1 MAEIMGH
8 VLWLVPD
15 TIITARLSLPIK
27 GGRRRKKRRGRKT
40 EGTKEKHRERE
51 TTTAPTVPF
60 SPSPAFFSFRF
71 PSSPQPTKEHT
82 SPSTFP
88 SLFIPSSSSLS
99 QPPAA
104 SLVFFEDFGHRTPK
118 PPTAFP
124 SHQQP
129 TIFPHATTLLPQL
142 IIFLPH
148 AALPLRETV
157 VH

>member
-1 MAEIMGH
+1 MGH

-27 GGRRRKKRRGRKT
+27 GGRRRKKRRRKT
-40 EGTKEKHRERE
+40 QGTKKTQGERPDHS
-51 TTTAPTVPF
+51 TNSPF
-60 SPSPAFFSFRF
+60 SPSPAFSLRFS
-71 PSSPQPTKEHT
+71 SSPQPTKEHT
-82 SPSTFP
+82 SPSAFP
-88 SLFIPSSSSLS
+88 SLFHPFIFKSK
-99 QPPAA
+99 PAT
-104 SLVFFEDFGHRTPK
+104 SGFPVFGDFGHRTPK

-129 TIFPHATTLLPQL
+129 TIFPYATTLLPQL

-148 AALPLRETV
+148 AAPPLSETV

>member
-1 MAEIMGH
+1 MACPGYH
-8 VLWLVPD
+8 YHRKAFL
-15 TIITARLSLPIK
+15 AYK
-27 GGRRRKKRRGRKT
+27 RRTETKKKKREKDRGDEGKT
-40 EGTKEKHRERE
+40 QGERDDHS
-51 TTTAPTVPF
+51 TN
-60 SPSPAFFSFRF
+60 SPLLPESSFFFFSFSFF
-71 PSSPQPTKEHT
+71 PSADQRTHQPLYLSISFYPFIFKSKPAT
-82 SPSTFP
+82 SGFP
-88 SLFIPSSSSLS
+88 G
-99 QPPAA
+99 
-104 SLVFFEDFGHRTPK
+104 FFEDFGHRTPK

>member
-1 MAEIMGH
+1 MGH

-27 GGRRRKKRRGRKT
+27 GGRRRKKRGGRKT

-88 SLFIPSSSSLS
+88 SLFHPFIFKSK
-99 QPPAA
+99 PAT
-104 SLVFFEDFGHRTPK
+104 SGFPGFGDFGHRTPK

-129 TIFPHATTLLPQL
+129 TIFPYATTLLPQL

-148 AALPLRETV
+148 AAPPLSETV

>member
-1 MAEIMGH
+1 MGH

-27 GGRRRKKRRGRKT
+27 GEEKQRSGTEKKRGRKT

-51 TTTAPTVPF
+51 TTTAPTI
-60 SPSPAFFSFRF
+60 PSPRVQLFSFRF

-88 SLFIPSSSSLS
+88 SLFHPFIFKSE
-99 QPPAA
+99 PAT
-104 SLVFFEDFGHRTPK
+104 SGFPGFGDFGHRTPK

>member
-1 MAEIMGH
+1 MGH

-27 GGRRRKKRRGRKT
+27 GGRRRKKR
-40 EGTKEKHRERE
+40 EGERERE
-51 TTTAPTVPF
+51 KKNTGRERRPQHQQSLLPE
-60 SPSPAFFSFRF
+60 SSFFSFRF

-88 SLFIPSSSSLS
+88 SLFHPFIFKSK
-99 QPPAA
+99 PAT
-104 SLVFFEDFGHRTPK
+104 SGFPGFGDFGHRTPK

-148 AALPLRETV
+148 VALPFRETV